1 MKCLCNVRCRLIKD
15 VDMFGKE
22 PELYY
27 NGRQKKTSWV
37 GRIFSFS
44 FVLVYFGF
52 FLYKLIRM
60 MKKTGVK
67 IFILLLHWRTQSH
80 MMHL

>member
-27 NGRQKKTSWV
+27 NGRQKKTSWD

-44 FVLVYFGF
+44 FVLVFS
-52 FLYKLIRM
+52 
-60 MKKTGVK
+60 
-67 IFILLLHWRTQSH
+67 IFWIFPL
-80 MMHL
+80 

>member
-27 NGRQKKTSWV
+27 NGRQKKHL
-37 GRIFSFS
+37 G
-44 FVLVYFGF
+44 LGEYFL
-52 FLYKLIRM
+52 FLLY
-60 MKKTGVK
+60 
-67 IFILLLHWRTQSH
+67 
-80 MMHL
+80 

>member
-27 NGRQKKTSWV
+27 NGR
-37 GRIFSFS
+37 
-44 FVLVYFGF
+44 
-52 FLYKLIRM
+52 
-60 MKKTGVK
+60 
-67 IFILLLHWRTQSH
+67 
-80 MMHL
+80 

>member
-27 NGRQKKTSWV
+27 NGRQKKNILGWKN
-37 GRIFSFS
+37 IF
-44 FVLVYFGF
+44 F
-52 FLYKLIRM
+52 FFCIS
-60 MKKTGVK
+60 
-67 IFILLLHWRTQSH
+67 IFWIFPL
-80 MMHL
+80 